1 MDASNTK
8 TLSKWVTPAATIG
21 YILGIA
27 LLSCY
32 VGLRLNRWI
41 FLAFRWDTTW
51 LITFLMGSFFCAS
64 MVVGKKYLV
73 AGGPIR
79 TWLCGVSTFVM
90 IWLGI
95 AFLATDVFCRL
106 TRQTGLEDIRR
117 TGWWVVLFVLVLSV
131 LSFHHRKA
139 IRVRKIPLPLVE
151 GRCRMVLLS
160 DLHIGYYVGKR
171 HMAQIVRRVNALKP
185 DVVVISG
192 DLINAGNTAEC
203 RQLPQVALLLHKID
217 APVYAVTGNHDPDA
231 SDETFRTFL
240 KTANVRLLDD
250 EVETCDQ
257 YHLVGRS
264 TCTKPRKPLT
274 ELLPDR
280 SRPVIVL
287 DHDPQGIR
295 EAIDAKADLVLC
307 GHTHRGQVFPLNLF
321 VRLVYSAQQVYGLS
335 TVDSTTAYV
344 TAGAG
349 YFSMPMRLGS
359 TCEIVSF
366 DLGTAP
372 PVEPEQAPEQ
382 VPEQPAQEEAE
393 PVPPSAEPSQT

>member
-8 TLSKWVTPAATIG
+8 TLPKWVKPAATAA
-21 YILGIA
+21 YVLGIA

-41 FLAFRWDTTW
+41 FLAFRWDMRW
-51 LITFLMGSFFCAS
+51 LIAFLMGAFFCAS
-64 MVVGKKYLV
+64 MVVGRKYLV
-73 AGGPIR
+73 AGGRIR
-79 TWLCGVSTFVM
+79 TWLCGISTFVM
-90 IWLGI
+90 IWLGL
-95 AFLATDVFCRL
+95 AFLAADVFCRL

-117 TGWWVVLFVLVLSV
+117 SGWIVVLFVLALSIF
-131 LSFHHRKA
+131 SFHHRKA

-151 GRCRMVLLS
+151 GSCRMVLLS
-160 DLHIGYYVGKR
+160 DLHIGYYVGKH
-171 HMAQIVRRVNALKP
+171 HMAQIVCRVNALKP

-203 RQLPQVALLLHKID
+203 RQLPQVALLLHKIE
-217 APVYAVTGNHDPDA
+217 APVYAVVGNHDPDA

-240 KTANVRLLDD
+240 KTADIHLLED

-257 YHLVGRS
+257 YHLVGRT
-264 TCTKPRKPLT
+264 TCTKPRKSME
-274 ELLPDR
+274 ELLPER

-287 DHDPQGIR
+287 DHDPQGIQ
-295 EAIDAKADLVLC
+295 EAIDAKADLILC

-372 PVEPEQAPEQ
+372 TEELEQAPEQ
-382 VPEQPAQEEAE
+382 AAPEEAE
-393 PVPPSAEPSQT
+393 SVPPSSEQSQT